1 MIMYNA
7 HQAPLLVDLPVLS
20 VRGSLLLVEEPAMS
34 RQLQL
39 QLPLWRW
46 RRRLLLLLQLL
57 LLVSAVGGDTGG
69 GDAQLSDEEAAA
81 HGNMARLLDGY
92 DDGMYKT
99 MRDDAPRTAAYTE
112 AIQRLAP
119 GKVVLDI
126 GTGQFALLASIA
138 AKAGA
143 RYVYAIEGNRQAF
156 ERAKLAVAE
165 QNLTDRVGV
174 LFGYS
179 ANVSLQELPP
189 PPSSVDEAGADAKA
203 GSAEWP
209 GVQLV
214 IHELLGEIA
223 GMEGAAYAIADAH
236 RRHIAPPAAQHA
248 GAEAPRVSVPYGAR
262 TFIAPTAFPPP
273 EYWSK
278 LPVPVI
284 MTPGTTFLKLW
295 EFPTQSLLSEW
306 QEFET
311 LEFDRPE
318 TLTIV
323 STKILTFL
331 VGASDGHRS
340 NGDDERGDDGGEE
353 PEPESDGL
361 PFAGFVCYMDVDLV
375 AQGAREIDTLRDK
388 THWAQQMLLFES
400 TTVFPGDV
408 ITLEATVDNTQGPF
422 TVYTFDASVDGS
434 SDGTST
440 SKRRSLGRVVLD
452 EHF

>member
-1 MIMYNA
+1 M
-7 HQAPLLVDLPVLS
+7 LPV
-20 VRGSLLLVEEPAMS
+20 
-34 RQLQL
+34 
-39 QLPLWRW
+39 
-46 RRRLLLLLQLL
+46 LLLLLLSL
-57 LLVSAVGGDTGG
+57 LLVSAVGGDTAGG
-69 GDAQLSDEEAAA
+69 VASPLSDEEAAA

-99 MRDDAPRTAAYTE
+99 MRDDAPRTAAYAA

-156 ERAKLAVAE
+156 ERAKMAVAE
-165 QNLTDRVGV
+165 QNLTDRIG
-174 LFGYS
+174 LLYGYS
-179 ANVSLQELPP
+179 ANVSLQDLP
-189 PPSSVDEAGADAKA
+189 PPSSADGAAA
-203 GSAEWP
+203 ESTEWP

-236 RRHIAPPAAQHA
+236 RRHIAPSATQHR
-248 GAEAPRVSVPYGAR
+248 GVEAPRVSVPYGAR
-262 TFIAPTAFPPP
+262 TFIAPTAFPSP
-273 EYWSK
+273 EYWSQ

-295 EFPTQSLLSEW
+295 EFPTQSLLSDW

-318 TLTIV
+318 TLSTV
-323 STKILTFL
+323 STKVLTFR
-331 VGASDGHRS
+331 VVAVDGHNS
-340 NGDDERGDDGGEE
+340 NGNNEHGDDCGEE
-353 PEPESDGL
+353 VEPKSDGL

-388 THWAQQMLLFES
+388 THWAQQMVLFES

-408 ITLEATVDNTQGPF
+408 ITLETTVDNTQGPF
-422 TVYTFDASVDGS
+422 TVYTFEASVDGS
-434 SDGTST
+434 SEDGGT